1 MDLQK
6 LKKVF
11 RYFSL
16 PIEEELLQEYTCSL
30 ELVYSGT
37 LLITQNYLCFYSASF
52 GRKIQ
57 KLININEIETIRKHK
72 SMIFSPV
79 LTIELQD
86 RKKFAFH
93 WKQAIERDNAFKK
106 ILELIGVQQEK
117 QVTTITEEPK
127 TSKSSSEPTSQSDYQ
142 RDSRDEIVLVTDQKS
157 NRNRTE
163 NTAVPVARKESSA
176 DKKSDSPSS
185 PSEQT
190 RKQSHADKKSSP
202 STTPLSSS
210 SEHPK
215 IRKESSSD
223 KEQPIT
229 PTKSSSSDIYI
240 KVENKVDTTKQKNG
254 R

>member
-1 MDLQK
+1 VKAKIANQTK
-6 LKKVF
+6 NGSPKAKKVF

-106 ILELIGVQQEK
+106 
-117 QVTTITEEPK
+117 
-127 TSKSSSEPTSQSDYQ
+127 
-142 RDSRDEIVLVTDQKS
+142 
-157 NRNRTE
+157 
-163 NTAVPVARKESSA
+163 NT
-176 DKKSDSPSS
+176 
-185 PSEQT
+185 
-190 RKQSHADKKSSP
+190 
-202 STTPLSSS
+202 
-210 SEHPK
+210 
-215 IRKESSSD
+215 
-223 KEQPIT
+223 
-229 PTKSSSSDIYI
+229 
-240 KVENKVDTTKQKNG
+240 
-254 R
+254 